1 MSDPSSSGNPRK
13 PRIWLRWALYLA
25 MLVVY
30 AWAYSYLGA
39 ILILEKN
46 TVRTGNAQAKFID
59 SVYEAASLGEEGFE
73 TRKSISSEFTR
84 ALPQFTDGLIDP
96 LWPWL
101 MRGFS
106 EERPDVLFE
115 KGKWTN
121 LILSGSILIL
131 MAVAA
136 ARAFSFLGAA
146 ALMLMGGFGVILER
160 SAFFS
165 PDALYYLLVVLAWLC
180 ALSLLRQNHVWLYGV
195 FGILLGIAFLCK
207 PLVWPIIVGF
217 LFVSL
222 VRTIVKSIRSK
233 KETSL
238 DDLWVPGNQLVGLAI
253 FFTAFMLVVGPR
265 LSYASERF
273 GDAFHTYEKYVV
285 WLDSPAEAA
294 RFPRDYPGI
303 DELSEIPEGEK
314 PGLFWYIDNNGV
326 GELFSRA
333 FDGALAQLKAS
344 VLGRGGWILLYG
356 MFVFV
361 VIALIHRL
369 TVMRQDEEVWR
380 VRGTSARW
388 MIFFLLSVCA
398 ISLFYTGIGN
408 IIIPGN
414 SMTTSLFLPI
424 LVTFIWIAERYRRQL
439 QRSHR
444 AMLVNRVYAI
454 LMVLPILWISV
465 RIIQAVTAP
474 LG

>member
-1 MSDPSSSGNPRK
+1 MTEPIPVK
-13 PRIWLRWALYLA
+13 PRRRPRAWIPWALYLG
-25 MLVVY
+25 MLVIY

-46 TVRTGNAQAKFID
+46 TVRTGNAQAEFID
-59 SVYEAASLGEEGFE
+59 GVYEAASMGEEGFE
-73 TRKSISSEFTR
+73 ARRSISSEFTR
-84 ALPQFTDGLIDP
+84 ALPQYTDGLIDP

-101 MRGFS
+101 MRGNS
-106 EERPDVLFE
+106 DERPDVLFE

-165 PDALYYLLVVLAWLC
+165 PDAIYYLLVVLAWLC
-180 ALSLLRQNHVWLYGV
+180 ALSLHRQNHVWLYGV
-195 FGILLGIAFLCK
+195 FGILLGLAFLAK
-207 PLVWPIIVGF
+207 PLVWPIIAGF
-217 LFVSL
+217 LLVSL
-222 VRTIVKSIRSK
+222 ARTIVRSVRSR
-233 KETSL
+233 KETPL
-238 DDLWVPGNQLVGLAI
+238 EDLWVSGNQLVGLSI

-273 GDAFHTYEKYVV
+273 GDPFHTYEKYMV
-285 WLDSPAEAA
+285 WLDSPVEAV
-294 RFPRDYPGI
+294 RFPRDYPGV
-303 DELSEIPEGEK
+303 DELSQIPEGEK
-314 PGLFWYIDNNGV
+314 PGLIWFVENHGV
-326 GELFSRA
+326 SELFSRA
-333 FDGALAQLKAS
+333 FEGAVAQSKAS
-344 VLGRGGWILLYG
+344 ILGRGGWILLYG
-356 MFVFV
+356 FLVFA
-361 VIALIHRL
+361 VIAGIHRW

-388 MIFFLLSVCA
+388 MLLFLASASA

-408 IIIPGN
+408 VIIPGN

-444 AMLVNRVYAI
+444 AQLVNRVYAV
-454 LMVLPILWISV
+454 LMILPILWISI
-465 RIIQAVTAP
+465 RIVQAVTAP

>member
-1 MSDPSSSGNPRK
+1 MSESNQENPPRK
-13 PRIWLRWALYLA
+13 PRIWLRWALYLS

-46 TVRTGNAQAKFID
+46 TVRTGNAQADFID
-59 SVYEAASLGEEGFE
+59 AVYESASIGQEGFD
-73 TRKSISSEFTR
+73 TRRSISSDFTR

-101 MRGFS
+101 MRGYS
-106 EERPDVLFE
+106 DERPDVLFE

-131 MAVAA
+131 MGVAA

-146 ALMLMGGFGVILER
+146 ALVLMGGFGVILER

-165 PDALYYLLVVLAWLC
+165 PDAIYYLLVVLAWLC
-180 ALSLLRQNHVWLYGV
+180 ALSLNRQNHLWLYGI
-195 FGILLGIAFLCK
+195 FGILLGFAFLAK
-207 PLVWPIIVGF
+207 PLVWPIILGF
-217 LFVSL
+217 LLVSF
-222 VRTIVKSIRSK
+222 VRTLFRSVGSNK
-233 KETSL
+233 DSEL
-238 DDLWVPGNQLVGLAI
+238 DNLWVPSNQLVGLAI
-253 FFTAFMLVVGPR
+253 FFTAFMLVAGPR

-273 GDAFHTYEKYVV
+273 GDAFHTYEKYQV
-285 WLDSPAEAA
+285 WLDSPAEAV
-294 RFPRDYPGI
+294 RFPRDYPG
-303 DELSEIPEGEK
+303 DEELSKIPPGEK
-314 PGLFWYIDNNGV
+314 PGLMWFVENNGT

-333 FDGALAQLKAS
+333 FDGALAQMKAS

-356 MFVFV
+356 FFVFL
-361 VIALIHRL
+361 VIAVIHRW
-369 TVMRQDEEVWR
+369 TVLRQAEEVWR

-388 MIFFLLSVCA
+388 MLLFLAVVCA

-444 AMLVNRVYAI
+444 AALVNRVYAV

-465 RIIQAVTAP
+465 RIVQAVTAP